1 MEQLKNRD
9 FGEINFVEMSP
20 QSLLDVKFIKPKK
33 PLDIYIYII
42 MNVNEKILTNKTN
55 YLKTTC
61 FSLFY
66 LIE

>member
-33 PLDIYIYII
+33 LLDIYIYY
-42 MNVNEKILTNKTN
+42 NKEKI
-55 YLKTTC
+55 
-61 FSLFY
+61 FSN
-66 LIE
+66 

>member
-42 MNVNEKILTNKTN
+42 I
-55 YLKTTC
+55 
-61 FSLFY
+61 
-66 LIE
+66 